1 MKMFLLVFAVYMA
14 AAQRVKMSTLRST
27 YINSDD
33 TYTKSLESLFTDQ
46 FSCFH
51 DGSGVYSDFLK
62 AFYGTTAT
70 TVNVGGVATNHYCCG
85 TMANGMKQCDLF
97 DNWSLISGSYFS
109 LCETTAEE
117 AFRTETSDGR
127 PRLRRDLCC
136 DNEYFTDCTL
146 CKSFMVWDF
155 TVYDEHGGDL
165 TLQTELEKTH
175 AADAAKDPSG
185 RGKVTDSNDYEAD
198 FVSSANRNP
207 QFDYGG
213 FSGPYPPYAYANQVF
228 PLGYAR
234 GVLREFNT
242 PPVCVYA
249 PNTAGRVI
257 EVKVEPVEAGNQV
270 CVDDL
275 HEDSLERNNPG
286 VTQACDDTRLRTCFP
301 DASVDTTQMNGFAFL
316 ISCSESCADADV
328 DLWFRVRASTNMW
341 QEAGVEALGTDR
353 TELNT
358 EMWCMWGI
366 SDMRDDTGE
375 FSAADGVVGLENLDG
390 DFSKW
395 DRWPSD
401 LAPDREPAVRP
412 INSGAAGFSTI
423 IFAFL
428 LAVYMLQKFI
438 AVL

>member
-1 MKMFLLVFAVYMA
+1 
-14 AAQRVKMSTLRST
+14 
-27 YINSDD
+27 
-33 TYTKSLESLFTDQ
+33 
-46 FSCFH
+46 
-51 DGSGVYSDFLK
+51 
-62 AFYGTTAT
+62 
-70 TVNVGGVATNHYCCG
+70 
-85 TMANGMKQCDLF
+85 
-97 DNWSLISGSYFS
+97 
-109 LCETTAEE
+109 
-117 AFRTETSDGR
+117 
-127 PRLRRDLCC
+127 
-136 DNEYFTDCTL
+136 
-146 CKSFMVWDF
+146 MVWDF

-165 TLQTELEKTH
+165 TLQTEVAKTH
-175 AADAAKDPSG
+175 AATDPSQ

-207 QFDYGG
+207 QFDFGG

-301 DASVDTTQMNGFAFL
+301 DASVDTTKMNGFAFL

-328 DLWFRVRASTNMW
+328 DLWFRVRASTNKW

-412 INSGAAGFSTI
+412 INSGAAAFSTTF

-428 LAVYMLQKFI
+428 LAAYML
-438 AVL
+438 